1 MNRTALIAASVVA
14 LIGFALLTL
23 YVRRFRREVMGGDPV
38 EVLVLR
44 QDLPAGSRVREEALA
59 SRLIPDAYVEPR
71 HIRASERS
79 RVLGVRVS
87 LELFANQALLWTD
100 LETTER
106 ENLSLSTRV
115 PRGMRAMMIEGVRG
129 NVFEGLLRPGN
140 RVDVLLTKVKPGTEP
155 RTVTVPLLQN
165 LLVLA
170 VGDDVRPAYEEV
182 SERTESNA
190 VTLLVSLDQAALL
203 AQAQR
208 DGTFRLV
215 LRNDDDVDVQEQ
227 IGETDD
233 SYLLE
238 QDKRARLQAARR
250 IERVR

>member
-1 MNRTALIAASVVA
+1 MNRTALISASVMA
-14 LIGFALLTL
+14 LIGFVLLTL

-44 QDLPAGSRVREEALA
+44 QDLPLGSRVREEALV
-59 SRLIPDAYVEPR
+59 SRFIPDSFVEPR
-71 HIRASERS
+71 HIRASELP
-79 RVLGVRVS
+79 RVLGVRVT

-129 NVFEGLLRPGN
+129 NMFEGLLRPGN
-140 RVDVLLTKVKPGTEP
+140 RVDVLLTKVKPGSEP
-155 RTVTVPLLQN
+155 RVVTVPLLQN

-170 VGDDVRPAYEEV
+170 VGDDVRPAYEEA
-182 SERTESNA
+182 SDSTQSNA
-190 VTLLVSLDQAALL
+190 VTLLVSLDQAALV

-215 LRNDDDVDVQEQ
+215 LRNDDDVEVHEQ
-227 IGETDD
+227 LAETDD

-238 QDKRARLQAARR
+238 QEKRARLQSARR

>member
-1 MNRTALIAASVVA
+1 MNRTALICASTIA
-14 LIGFALLTL
+14 LIGFLLLTL
-23 YVRRFRREVMGGDPV
+23 YIRRFRREVLGGDPV

-44 QDLPAGSRVREEALA
+44 QDLSAGTRVGEEALA
-59 SRLIPDAYVEPR
+59 SRSIPETYVEPR
-71 HIRASERS
+71 HIRASELS
-79 RVLGVRVS
+79 RVLGVRVQ

-100 LETTER
+100 LETTAR
-106 ENLSLSTRV
+106 EDLTLATRI
-115 PRGMRAMMIEGVRG
+115 PRGMRAMMIQGVRG

-140 RVDVLLTKVKPGTEP
+140 RVDVLLTKLKPGSEQ
-155 RTVTVPLLQN
+155 RVVTVPLLQN

-170 VGDDVRPAYEEV
+170 VGDDVRPSYEEAP
-182 SERTESNA
+182 ELGRSNA

-208 DGTFRLV
+208 DGSFRLV

-227 IGETDD
+227 ISETDD
-233 SYLLE
+233 SFLLE
-238 QDKRARLQAARR
+238 QEKRARLQTLRR